1 MKFKKY
7 KEENVNFVS
16 ELVKNGVKVTPAAIK
31 MCDTF
36 NLKYNESVG
45 RYFRHL
51 MQTFGITNNVE
62 RIEDTNNFQLA
73 QQKEIDGNKKRFF
86 ITWCQS
92 ETDIHTKLLH
102 HIECYAKEIN
112 AQILVI
118 AGRYKNP
125 TSLLS
130 SKDIQKSEK
139 DVENK
144 WDVRVLPYLD
154 AARHNI
160 HPHLCI
166 LSDVK
171 IQPTSSTPLSGMNS
185 ITGVESCIIGHPR
198 VHLRSLP
205 VLDGYSNKL
214 LVTTGAISIENYT
227 DTKVG
232 KKSEF
237 HHQYGFVI
245 VELDGDLFHLR
256 QVIADK
262 EGNFYDLNYEVKN
275 GIVSR
280 NKKGVDAIV
289 FGDLHLGEEDEV
301 ALKTSFEMVDKLK
314 ANKIVL
320 HDVVNSHSIS
330 HHEKKDPFQL
340 LEREENGSWSLK
352 TELENVQKFFN
363 EKIKYNFVVVRSNH
377 DEFIDRWLMNE
388 DWRKSNNKLLY
399 LTFANVIANGLAPK
413 GIIPY
418 ILDSTT
424 RNTENLAVDE
434 SYRVNEWELGMH
446 GHIGVH
452 GSKSSPIQLK
462 NLPIKTVTGHSH
474 VPHREDGHLSVG
486 TLTKLRLGYNK
497 GASAWLHSNVVIYP
511 NGKASHIHIIN
522 GKYTTLI

>member
-1 MKFKKY
+1 MNRKY
-7 KEENVNFVS
+7 NEEIIKYVIKLVN
-16 ELVKNGVKVTPAAIK
+16 NGFKVTPATIK
-31 MCDTF
+31 MCETF

-45 RYFRHL
+45 RYFRRL
-51 MQTFGITNNVE
+51 MQNSGVTNNVE
-62 RIEDTNNFQLA
+62 RIEISDAFQMA
-73 QQKEIDGNKKRFF
+73 QKKEIENNKNKFI

-92 ETDIHTKLLH
+92 ETDIHEKFLDN
-102 HIECYAKEIN
+102 IESYSKKIN
-112 AQILVI
+112 AQILII

-125 TSLLS
+125 TSLYS
-130 SKDIQKSEK
+130 SKNIEADEEN
-139 DVENK
+139 VESKWNK
-144 WDVRVLPYLD
+144 RTIPYLD
-154 AARHNI
+154 AARHYI
-160 HPHLCI
+160 HKHLCV

-171 IQPTSSTPLSGMNS
+171 IQPTSSTPLSGMNN

-214 LVTTGAISIENYT
+214 LLTTGSLSIENYT

-237 HHQYGFVI
+237 HHQYGFVV
-245 VELDGDLFHLR
+245 VELDGDIFHVR
-256 QVIADK
+256 QVVADK
-262 EGNFYDLNYEVKN
+262 NGDFYDLIYEVKK
-275 GIVSR
+275 GVVSE
-280 NKKGVDAIV
+280 NKKGVNAIV
-289 FGDLHLGEEDEV
+289 WGDLHLGDEDEI
-301 ALKTSFEMVDKLK
+301 ALKTSFDMANKLK

-330 HHEKKDPFQL
+330 HHEKRDPFQL
-340 LEREENGSWSLK
+340 LQREEDGSWSLK
-352 TELENVQKFFN
+352 NELKNVEDFFN
-363 EKIKYNFVVVRSNH
+363 NNKKHSFIVIRSNH

-388 DWRKSNNKLLY
+388 DWRKAPNKLLY
-399 LTFANVIANGLAPK
+399 LNFANIIANGEAPK

-418 ILDSTT
+418 VLTKQTT
-424 RNTENLAVDE
+424 NTYCLGVDE
-434 SYRVNEWELGMH
+434 SKVINGWEVGMH

-452 GSKSSPIQLK
+452 GSKPSPIQLK
-462 NLPIKTVTGHSH
+462 NLPIKTITGHTH

-511 NGKASHIHIIN
+511 NGKTSHIHIID